1 VLLSRAVVV
10 NSRTAG
16 HTLMSGPLVF
26 SNTST
31 YSRDDKQN
39 LSDFFF
45 FVNVPSTGKVS
56 KPIFEL

>member
-1 VLLSRAVVV
+1 MLLSRAVVV

-16 HTLMSGPLVF
+16 LMSGPLVF
-26 SNTST
+26 SNTSA
-31 YSRDDKQN
+31 YAPPDKQH
-39 LSDFFF
+39 LSDFF